1 LLKINEFFL
10 YILYSIDMYEKAN
23 QAELDKLRYSFYSA
37 VVFFILA
44 TPFMFKLVDSVLGSV
59 VPIASSSGCPTYA
72 GVFVHA
78 VVFGLVVY
86 GLMHLDI

>member
-1 LLKINEFFL
+1 
-10 YILYSIDMYEKAN
+10 MYEKAKVN

-44 TPFMFKLVDSVLGSV
+44 APFMFKLVQSVLGSF

-78 VVFGLVVY
+78 LVFGLVVY